1 MTEEEAQARVDALW
15 AKCDL
20 KSRDSMTLEKATPFI
35 QEYMREMKGVKE
47 VDSGLVMQIFNE
59 IDADG
64 NQTIDQREMF
74 NFIKNQEFR
83 DSNLPEQSL
92 KRQNSLV

>member
-1 MTEEEAQARVDALW
+1 
-15 AKCDL
+15 
-20 KSRDSMTLEKATPFI
+20 
-35 QEYMREMKGVKE
+35 MREMKDVKE
-47 VDSGLVMQIFNE
+47 VDLGLVMQIFNE

-92 KRQNSLV
+92 KRQNSLVQMNKGKTHRKPDGKEVPSILAIAKDSLKEI